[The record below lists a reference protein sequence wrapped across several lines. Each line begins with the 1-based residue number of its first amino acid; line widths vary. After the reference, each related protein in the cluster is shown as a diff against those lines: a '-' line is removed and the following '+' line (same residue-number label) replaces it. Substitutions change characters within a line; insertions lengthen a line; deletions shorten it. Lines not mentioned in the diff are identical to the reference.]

1 MVTTIGKKSYH
12 IKTLILYLTLMKKKI
27 ISNKSYVID
36 TDEKSYNIKGNKEVR
51 VVAVV
56 RSPITGISLTFM
68 TTEPGFQFYTGSVVS
83 DQFKAKATQSVKPL
97 KLAKY
102 SAFCL
107 EAQRFPDAINQEK
120 FKKQVI
126 LKYGERYEQ
135 KTIYQ
140 FRNN

>member
-1 MVTTIGKKSYH
+1 MVKNISHKNSY
-12 IKTLILYLTLMKKKI
+12 LIFNFNEKKI

-36 TDEKSYNIKGNKEVR
+36 TDEKHYNIRGNNEVR
-51 VVAVV
+51 VAAVV
-56 RSPITGISLTFM
+56 RSPITGISLTFL
-68 TTEPGFQFYTGSVVS
+68 TTEPGFQFYTGNVVS

-120 FKKQVI
+120 FKNQVI
-126 LKYGERYEQ
+126 LKYGQKYGQ